1 VNAKGFSLVEI
12 LVVIA
17 IIGIIT
23 MSGFIFLQ
31 DSLRDSRLQNELIHL
46 EQLLNK
52 YAKQSLTSK
61 IPIQIKFSYNSP
73 NTAASIYTMRTDDY
87 SRFNKTDCTNINTD
101 TEEHSVISETN
112 HTFSN
117 VFIKACDGSIDIN
130 ICFSGRGDIIGEVID
145 EEFKDE
151 AIDNESISTV
161 YILPYQNLDCNS
173 LDNNDAPDQYKLIL
187 YTSGYIDWESN

>member
-1 VNAKGFSLVEI
+1 MDTKGFSLVEI

-23 MSGFIFLQ
+23 ISGFIFLQ

-61 IPIQIKFSYNSP
+61 IPIQIKFSHNSP
-73 NTAASIYTMRTDDY
+73 NTTASIYTMREDDY

-112 HTFSN
+112 NTFSN
-117 VFIKACDGSIDIN
+117 VFIKACDGSSDID
-130 ICFSGRGDIIGEVID
+130 ICFSGRGGFVDVID
-145 EEFKDE
+145 IVVLVDW
-151 AIDNESISTV
+151 
-161 YILPYQNLDCNS
+161 ILNP
-173 LDNNDAPDQYKLIL
+173 
-187 YTSGYIDWESN
+187 